1 LIQQIEGLAVTGDFD
16 TNHSNHGPMEEIKLS
31 EVVVGADQRH
41 CRRQLGNLKAPSN
54 LNFVHI

>member
-1 LIQQIEGLAVTGDFD
+1 
-16 TNHSNHGPMEEIKLS
+16 MEEIKLS